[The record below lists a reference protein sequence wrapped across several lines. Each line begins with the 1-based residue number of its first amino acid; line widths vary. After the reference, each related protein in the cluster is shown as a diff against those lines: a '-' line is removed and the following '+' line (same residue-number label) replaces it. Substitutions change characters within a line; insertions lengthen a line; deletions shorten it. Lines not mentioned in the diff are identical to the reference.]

1 MHLGIKEIKRLHDKA
16 YTANQVT
23 RERAADDLVFYWVT
37 QWDDNFLED
46 TQLAYRGEFDILRK
60 AGRNIIAD
68 LTTNPIQVDFEPEDD
83 SREDAAEILDGMYRS
98 DLRHNTSIE
107 AFNNA
112 DQENI
117 VCGYGAWVLRNEYKS
132 SRNGK
137 TEQVINRYPIYE
149 ANNCVYFD
157 PNAKLMDKSDAEYVS
172 VLTSYSDDGY
182 LDLVEELTGERPDSV
197 NADSFKDPQQSYTF
211 PWIMGEQKLIYV
223 TEFYHRKKVKTKI
236 VTLSNPFGMTTTVD
250 EDALDEK
257 MDDLISSGYEI
268 VSDKT
273 IERYRITK
281 YICDGKQILNG
292 EEGETV
298 YDEECKCDCND
309 HDCKCNCGCP
319 DCTKETEERTGE
331 LVPGEHIPVV
341 PVYGERAYV
350 EGSEHWEGVTRLAKD
365 PQRLRN
371 FQLSYL
377 ADIVARSPR
386 EKPIFFADQI
396 KGYESMY
403 NITGADNNYP
413 YLLMNRVTTEGEDL
427 PPAQLGSLPAPNI
440 PPALVA
446 SIGLSRQAVE
456 DVANPGIP
464 QDIADPD
471 LSGKAVLALQARMD
485 KQSSVYQEHR
495 KHAQRRDGEIYASMA
510 AEVYD
515 VPRDVK
521 IELPDGTRK
530 SEKIMETI
538 LTNDGEIVTI
548 KDLNNAEFNV
558 YSKITTSYDS
568 QKEQT
573 LDRLD
578 TMMVGIAPGDPLR
591 EILMLKSMEL
601 MDGVNFDDV
610 RDYSKNKLLLMG
622 IRKPQTPEEEQ
633 TLAQANQQQDEPSAE
648 MVLAMAEDKK
658 GTAALM
664 KEQREGQKM
673 QLTYQTDEKKLQISG
688 FEAQTKRMD
697 TQIDAQEAGAKINQT
712 QIESLGKKLD
722 NQAKIIE
729 LRQPVNMSAEEI
741 MQELLEG

>member
-1 MHLGIKEIKRLHDKA
+1 MHLGIKKIKLMHDKA

-68 LTTNPIQVDFEPEDD
+68 LTTNPIQVDFEPADD
-83 SREDAAEILDGMYRS
+83 SREDAAEILDGMYRA

-117 VCGYGAWVLRNEYKS
+117 VCGYGAWLLRNEYKS
-132 SRNGK
+132 SRSGK

-172 VLTSYSDDGY
+172 VLTSYSEDGY
-182 LDLVEELTGERPDSV
+182 LDLVEELTGERPDAV
-197 NADSFKDPQQSYTF
+197 DADSFKDPQQSYTF

-268 VSDKT
+268 VNDKT

-281 YICDGKQILNG
+281 YVCDGKQILNG
-292 EEGETV
+292 EEGEAV
-298 YDEECKCDCND
+298 YEDDDDDCCAD
-309 HDCKCNCGCP
+309 DRP
-319 DCTKETEERTGE
+319 DCECSKCCGESDERYGE

-396 KGYESMY
+396 KGFESMY
-403 NITGADNNYP
+403 DITGSENNFP

-510 AEVYD
+510 SEVYD
-515 VPRDVK
+515 VPREVK
-521 IELPDGTRK
+521 TEMPDGTRK
-530 SEKIMETI
+530 TENIMETV

-578 TMMVGIAPGDPLR
+578 TMMAGIAPGDPLR
-591 EILMLKSMEL
+591 EILMLKSMVL

-610 RDYSKNKLLLMG
+610 RDYSNNKLLLMG
-622 IRKPQTPEEEQ
+622 IRKPTTPEEEQ
-633 TLAQANQQQDEPSAE
+633 ILAQANAQQEEPSAE
-648 MVLAMAEDKK
+648 MLLAMGENKK
-658 GTAALM
+658 GDAAIM
-664 KEQREGQKM
+664 REQRENQKM
-673 QLTYQTDEKKLQISG
+673 QLTYQNDEKKLQIAG
-688 FEAQTKRMD
+688 FGEQTDRMAI
-697 TQIDAQEAGAKINQT
+697 QIKAQEAGAKINKT
-712 QIESLGKKLD
+712 QIEALGTKLD

-729 LRQPVNMSAEEI
+729 LRQPENMSVEEM